1 MKLGL
6 TSSTRRSEHA
16 LAHADGLAA
25 AAGVHPEE
33 APPET
38 VRRGRRV
45 RSRLRSVRRAMAL
58 SPSIPP
64 REPSG
69 LRPAPRKERSAVDS
83 KRRILEAAQ
92 AEFAAKGFDGAR
104 LGTIARAAEVQQAL
118 IHHYFGDKE
127 GLHGEVVR
135 SGLAAMTEG
144 VWELLSRMDAP
155 APVEKTKTKTA
166 KTKTAK
172 AKASAAP
179 KAKKTSLNDLR
190 TLAEAFV
197 ELLLKFFATNGSFLA
212 ILRHE
217 ARRDG
222 DGAAKIVHAN
232 VGPIFDGI
240 VARLDAMRARGDVKE
255 DVDARHLVLSCV
267 AMVAFPFQEEPFV
280 KAIWPAD
287 WHGEAFLEERKK
299 HIVAMIL
306 ARVAP

>member
-1 MKLGL
+1 MAI
-6 TSSTRRSEHA
+6 TPITQSMSS
-16 LAHADGLAA
+16 
-25 AAGVHPEE
+25 
-33 APPET
+33 
-38 VRRGRRV
+38 
-45 RSRLRSVRRAMAL
+45 SVAERT
-58 SPSIPP
+58 
-64 REPSG
+64 
-69 LRPAPRKERSAVDS
+69 PRKERNALET
-83 KRRILEAAQ
+83 KRRILEAAEG
-92 AEFAAKGFDGAR
+92 EFAAKGFDGAR
-104 LGTIARAAEVQQAL
+104 LGTIARAASVQQAL

-155 APVEKTKTKTA
+155 PAKTA
-166 KTKTAK
+166 KTKAAK
-172 AKASAAP
+172 ATKGAKTTKSKT
-179 KAKKTSLNDLR
+179 KAKLTTVDELR

-222 DGAAKIVHAN
+222 AGAAKIVHGS

-240 VARLDAMRARGDVKE
+240 VARLDAMRARGDVKK
-255 DVDARHLVLSCV
+255 DVDPRHLVISCV

-287 WHGEAFLEERKK
+287 WHGKAFLAERKR
-299 HIVAMIL
+299 HIVEMIL